1 MTTQGVWHPSLLG
14 TLGLVWLILGVRNSC
29 MSDAQGT
36 VVIVDDDADM
46 RESLACLLRSVGIAT
61 RTYASA
67 DKFLSTDQPDE
78 SGCLVCDVRVP
89 QVSGLD
95 LVEQLRTAGCQIP
108 VIFMSAHADVPM
120 VIRAMKMGAAEFLEK
135 PFNAQVMLGQI
146 QRALLDDSRR
156 RAEAAE
162 WNAFARRM
170 AELSDKERETLTM
183 ILEGVPN
190 KTMAAR
196 LEISERGVE
205 MRRASLMKKLQA
217 RSLAELIRL
226 VTQHELQGRG
236 PGMSVAGRV
245 EN

>member
-1 MTTQGVWHPSLLG
+1 
-14 TLGLVWLILGVRNSC
+14 

-36 VVIVDDDADM
+36 AFVVDNDADM
-46 RESLACLLRSVGIAT
+46 RESLAYLLQSVGVAT
-61 RTYASA
+61 KTYASA
-67 DKFLSTDQPDE
+67 REFLSSYQPDVP
-78 SGCLVCDVRVP
+78 GCLVCDVRMP
-89 QVSGLD
+89 EVSGLD
-95 LVEQLRTAGCQIP
+95 LVEQLRTAGCLLP

-135 PFNAQVMLGQI
+135 PFNAQVMLERI
-146 QRALLDDSRR
+146 QRALLDDRRR

-205 MRRASLMKKLQA
+205 MRRASLMRKLRA
-217 RSLAELIRL
+217 NSLAELIRL

-236 PGMSVAGRV
+236 PGTFFADRV